1 MIEQPEQDLEE
12 LKVVLLSDIRS
23 FAIEQSPTDSLLYN
37 VVAQDEAGEFLML
50 ALHEV
55 TYDEA
60 VHTLEKLRAAF
71 GTLDSGS

>member
-1 MIEQPEQDLEE
+1 MANEQDYEE
-12 LKVVLLSDIRS
+12 LKVVFLSDIKQ

-37 VVAQDEAGEFLML
+37 VVAQDAEGEFLML
-50 ALHEV
+50 AMHEIS
-55 TYDEA
+55 YDEA

>member
-1 MIEQPEQDLEE
+1 MNDEQNLEE
-12 LKVVLLSDIRS
+12 LKVVFLSDIAQ

-37 VVAQDEAGEFLML
+37 VVAQDADGEFLML
-50 ALHEV
+50 AMHEV
-55 TYDEA
+55 TYEEA